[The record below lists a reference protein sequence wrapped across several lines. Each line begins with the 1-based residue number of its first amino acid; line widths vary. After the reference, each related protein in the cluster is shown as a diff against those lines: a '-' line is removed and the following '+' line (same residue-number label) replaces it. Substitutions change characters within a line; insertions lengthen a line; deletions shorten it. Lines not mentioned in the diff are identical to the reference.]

1 MLVYLVLVLL
11 DPRAFPDS
19 KEKRAYLDCLEKLE
33 MLEGQV
39 TTEFEVNILYAAN
52 CLHKKLLEQKIGLLY
67 CS

>member
-39 TTEFEVNILYAAN
+39 TTEFEVNILYAYFFV
-52 CLHKKLLEQKIGLLY
+52 H
-67 CS
+67 